1 MTISPLEPEDA
12 EQRPKALSEEGAVTM
27 LRQAFDLWVN
37 PEIEKRRAAGTLP
50 DPFELYMAQRIQFP
64 DGRNLV
70 RLNDEVR
77 GIANVRAQREVKA
90 GEPVSLAD
98 MAGIEDF
105 DIPDDE
111 LDAGHWTMIWTGKS
125 WFVSFNFLSNRA
137 KCKMLLQK
145 ASEFFEAAK
154 SAIAMGYTAVGVD
167 TMFSACELISKA
179 ALVSSHVIAIDV
191 RTHGQIASKINEWRR
206 LGNVEGAF
214 VDLFNRL
221 GRLRPRFRY
230 DASFSD
236 LEPITSEDCELV
248 QSMIEL
254 GRNRL
259 SRSVRHLPSQKIPG
273 EL

>member
-1 MTISPLEPEDA
+1 MTISSLEPEDA

-27 LRQAFDLWVN
+27 LRQAFDMWVN

-70 RLNDEVR
+70 RLNEEVR

-145 ASEFFEAAK
+145 ASEFFEASK
-154 SAIAMGYTAVGVD
+154 YAIGAGSIAVAVD
-167 TMFSACELISKA
+167 TLFSACELISKA
-179 ALVSSHVIAIDV
+179 ELVSSSILPIETK
-191 RTHGQIASKINEWRR
+191 THGPISSKLNEWRR

-230 DASFSD
+230 DAAFSD
-236 LEPITSEDCELV
+236 IKPIMSEDLELV

-254 GRNRL
+254 GLRKL
-259 SRSVRHLPSQKIPG
+259 GKVSEATI
-273 EL
+273 